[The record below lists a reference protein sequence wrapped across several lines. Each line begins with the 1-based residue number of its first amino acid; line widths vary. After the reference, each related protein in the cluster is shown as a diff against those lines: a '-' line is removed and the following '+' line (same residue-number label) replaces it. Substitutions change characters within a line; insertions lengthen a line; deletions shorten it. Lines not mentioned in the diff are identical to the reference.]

1 MAQVKPL
8 RLKAQKSKTKVSHTD
23 FATDAVRAIVD
34 TGVFH
39 LDGFYDYLVPLE
51 LDQKVIPGVRML
63 VPFGNRT
70 LEAMA
75 IERISGSE
83 SKVMKSIDSL
93 ISPFPLLT
101 TDVLNLIFECSKRW
115 AAHPY
120 DIIKSAVP
128 PRALSIEKGSVLKI
142 GQLSSAK
149 KNPRNVYYQFSPGED
164 EFHSLCAMAIKASKT
179 GGVLVLVPDERDVE
193 AFLASLNINFEGA
206 KVARLDSSLT
216 RTERYG
222 QYLSVAAGDVQ
233 IVIGTRSAV
242 FAPIQNL
249 QTVFIHRETSESFY
263 EVRSPGW
270 NARDVALMRCASEG
284 LSIVVTGYSPSA
296 EIARLIEIKR
306 LTVSIKKEKLN
317 ALSFPQ
323 QMGELLPNR
332 IFPEIREA
340 LRSGAVLFLTPRK
353 GYAAAMT
360 CSKCR
365 NEARCDCGGK
375 LLKKSARSEPECVL
389 CSKQYVSWKCSWC
402 GGDRP
407 HLLGR
412 GSERFAEE
420 LGRAFPNVPIISS
433 EGDHILREVLARP
446 SIVIAT
452 PGGVPRVQ
460 GGYSAVVV
468 LEANRYFAQVDL
480 RAHER
485 ARAQIFHA
493 ASRVSRK
500 GKILLVIDSTHP
512 VTASLARW
520 NPSILSMR
528 DLKEREDA
536 DFPPYFR
543 AIEILAERD
552 ESLLVVNGFKK
563 SILEGRLPSS
573 TKVLGPALTQGD
585 GAKIILL
592 ANLSDAPK
600 LVDFVHEFARK
611 RSVGKK
617 SALKFRVD
625 PYALI

>member
-1 MAQVKPL
+1 
-8 RLKAQKSKTKVSHTD
+8 
-23 FATDAVRAIVD
+23 
-34 TGVFH
+34 
-39 LDGFYDYLVPLE
+39 
-51 LDQKVIPGVRML
+51 
-63 VPFGNRT
+63 
-70 LEAMA
+70 
-75 IERISGSE
+75 
-83 SKVMKSIDSL
+83 
-93 ISPFPLLT
+93 
-101 TDVLNLIFECSKRW
+101 
-115 AAHPY
+115 
-120 DIIKSAVP
+120 
-128 PRALSIEKGSVLKI
+128 
-142 GQLSSAK
+142 
-149 KNPRNVYYQFSPGED
+149 
-164 EFHSLCAMAIKASKT
+164 
-179 GGVLVLVPDERDVE
+179 
-193 AFLASLNINFEGA
+193 
-206 KVARLDSSLT
+206 
-216 RTERYG
+216 
-222 QYLSVAAGDVQ
+222 
-233 IVIGTRSAV
+233 
-242 FAPIQNL
+242 
-249 QTVFIHRETSESFY
+249 
-263 EVRSPGW
+263 
-270 NARDVALMRCASEG
+270 
-284 LSIVVTGYSPSA
+284 
-296 EIARLIEIKR
+296 
-306 LTVSIKKEKLN
+306 
-317 ALSFPQ
+317 
-323 QMGELLPNR
+323 MGELLPNR

-389 CSKQYVSWKCSWC
+389 CSKQYVAWKCSWC

-433 EGDHILREVLARP
+433 EGDHILREVSART

-552 ESLLVVNGFKK
+552 EALLIVNGFKK

-600 LVDFVHEFARK
+600 LVEFIHEFARK